1 MKFQLSSGNAM
12 SARQAWHDAFVTDIK
27 AIDYVEIANG
37 SGVQYTA
44 KGSDN
49 CTMNHCDKGK
59 IQQVISNLKS
69 HNLIAWAWGMWSYA
83 PEGTENANTLINIL
97 FKFAMGCVNAKHLEA
112 IGKKSAYE
120 SMQCGKLARIA
131 LEHAKVEADAQ
142 QRFSY
147 SRADMARLLHV
158 SVEDYRK
165 LYLRIFISMKDA
177 LHDLDAIALSPVA
190 TVVWVLIDKDSGD
203 FDERCTAIGDLQ
215 KRMKTDAR
223 VAA

>member
-59 IQQVISNLKS
+59 IQQAVSNLKS

-83 PEGTENANTLINIL
+83 PDGTENANTLINIL
-97 FKFAMGCVNAKHLEA
+97 FKFAMGRANDKHLEA
-112 IGKKSAYE
+112 IGKKSAFE

-131 LEHAKVEADAQ
+131 LEHAKVEANTDKRKPHNHAEMAQ
-142 QRFSY
+142 
-147 SRADMARLLHV
+147 LLRV
-158 SVEDYRK
+158 TPDQYEK
-165 LYLRIFISMKDA
+165 LYHRIFIAMKDA
-177 LHDLDAIALSPVA
+177 LRDLSGEALPPVA
-190 TVVWVLIDKDSGD
+190 VVVWAIIDKEPWYAGEAVEDYA
-203 FDERCTAIGDLQ
+203 RL
-215 KRMKTDAR
+215 MKTDKR